1 MNEFGNFLYSLRKEK
16 GMTQQELAD
25 RLGLANRAIS
35 KWETGEAFP
44 ETAQLVPLAD
54 VFGVSVDE
62 LLRGRRSAPAANAVP
77 QPAAMPAQGAPGTAS
92 ADTMSGAGATAPMS
106 EAAPET
112 WRRARTVILVAAVR
126 IVLFALVYLL
136 AACLTDRIAQR
147 EVVVRG
153 CICLF
158 PMALAV
164 AGSCV
169 AGIVLTQ
176 ALHAAATA
184 EKRRALLHLR
194 PMIVAGL
201 PLLMLGICCFVFFPL
216 YAMPEYYHNSAF
228 IAGMAA
234 GGVLAAGAAFLFA
247 GGIGGYLSRLHK
259 M

>member
-25 RLGLANRAIS
+25 RLGLTNKAIS

-44 ETAQLVPLAD
+44 ET
-54 VFGVSVDE
+54 
-62 LLRGRRSAPAANAVP
+62 
-77 QPAAMPAQGAPGTAS
+77 
-92 ADTMSGAGATAPMS
+92 
-106 EAAPET
+106 
-112 WRRARTVILVAAVR
+112 WRRTRTVILIAAVC

-153 CICLF
+153 CISLF
-158 PMALAV
+158 LMALAV

-169 AGIVLTQ
+169 AGIVLSQ

-234 GGVLAAGAAFLFA
+234 GGVLAAGAALLFA

>member
-25 RLGLANRAIS
+25 RLGLTNKAIS

-62 LLRGRRSAPAANAVP
+62 LLRGRRSAPVANAVP
-77 QPAAMPAQGAPGTAS
+77 QTAAMPAQGAPGTAS
-92 ADTMSGAGATAPMS
+92 ADTMS

-112 WRRARTVILVAAVR
+112 WRRTRTVILIAAVC

-158 PMALAV
+158 LMALAV
-164 AGSCV
+164 AESCV

-176 ALHAAATA
+176 GLHAAATA

-234 GGVLAAGAAFLFA
+234 GGVLAAGAALLFA

>member
-25 RLGLANRAIS
+25 RLGLTNKAIS

-62 LLRGRRSAPAANAVP
+62 LLRGRRSAPVANAVP
-77 QPAAMPAQGAPGTAS
+77 QPTAMPAQGAPGTAS
-92 ADTMSGAGATAPMS
+92 ADTMS
-106 EAAPET
+106 EAAPEN
-112 WRRARTVILVAAVR
+112 WRRTRTVILIAAVC

-158 PMALAV
+158 LMALAV

-234 GGVLAAGAAFLFA
+234 GGVLVAGAALLFA

>member
-25 RLGLANRAIS
+25 RLGLTNKAIS

-62 LLRGRRSAPAANAVP
+62 LLRGRRSAPVANAVP
-77 QPAAMPAQGAPGTAS
+77 QTAAMPAQGAPGTAS
-92 ADTMSGAGATAPMS
+92 ADTMS

-112 WRRARTVILVAAVR
+112 WRRTRTVILIAAVC

-158 PMALAV
+158 LMALAV

-234 GGVLAAGAAFLFA
+234 GGVLAAGTALLFA

>member
-25 RLGLANRAIS
+25 RLRLTNKAIS

-62 LLRGRRSAPAANAVP
+62 LLRGRRSAPVANAVP
-77 QPAAMPAQGAPGTAS
+77 QPTAMPAQGAPGTTS
-92 ADTMSGAGATAPMS
+92 ADTMS

-112 WRRARTVILVAAVR
+112 WRRTRTVILIAAVC

-158 PMALAV
+158 LMALAV

-169 AGIVLTQ
+169 AGIVLSQ

-234 GGVLAAGAAFLFA
+234 GGVLVAGAALLFA

>member
-16 GMTQQELAD
+16 CMTQQELAD
-25 RLGLANRAIS
+25 RLGLTNKAIS

-92 ADTMSGAGATAPMS
+92 ADTMS

-112 WRRARTVILVAAVR
+112 WHRARTVILVAAVC

-158 PMALAV
+158 LMALAV

-234 GGVLAAGAAFLFA
+234 GGVLAAGAALLFA